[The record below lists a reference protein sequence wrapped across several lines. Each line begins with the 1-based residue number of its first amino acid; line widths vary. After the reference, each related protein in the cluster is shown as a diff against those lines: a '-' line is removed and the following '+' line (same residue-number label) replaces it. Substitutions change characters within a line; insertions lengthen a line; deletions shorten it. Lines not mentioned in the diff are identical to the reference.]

1 MANSDRVN
9 KLLGHLAVD
18 SQSLRKAGVET
29 QATSAIQ
36 TSQFGKVGTKSPDD
50 VVIVS
55 ALRTPIGRARKGAFK
70 DTYPDDLL
78 LAVFK
83 GVIDQSKVDPK
94 VLGDVVVGNVQTV
107 GSYSLPARTAQFRA
121 GFPETVGVRAVNR
134 QCSSG
139 LQAVASIA
147 SEIKSGFIDAGIGA
161 GVESMTHGGNPG
173 DPSSIPPMNM
183 SEIFSQPLAGSC
195 LTPMGIT
202 SETVA
207 ERYGITREEQ
217 DAMANES
224 HRRALEA
231 QKMGKFDAEIVPVTV
246 IVEDDEG
253 NESEVVVTK
262 DDGPREGTTLEGL
275 AKLKGAFKKD
285 GTTTAGNSSQVSDG
299 AAAVLMMR
307 RSKAQEIGAPIIGAF
322 RGFKVTGVMPD
333 EMGVGPAAAIPALL
347 EDTQL
352 SLKDIDIYE
361 INEAFA
367 SQATY
372 CVKKLG
378 IDMSKVNPNG
388 GAIALGHPLG
398 CTGAR
403 QVGTLLNELHRTKKK
418 TGVVSMC
425 IGTGMGA
432 AGLFEAEY

>member
-1 MANSDRVN
+1 MSSNRVN
-9 KLLGHLAVD
+9 KLMGHLAQD
-18 SQSLRKAGVET
+18 EQSLRAAGVAP

-36 TSQFGKVGTKSPDD
+36 STQFGAVGSKNPDD

-55 ALRTPIGRARKGAFK
+55 AKRTAIGRARKGVFK
-70 DTYPDDLL
+70 DTTPDDLL
-78 LAVFK
+78 TAVLK
-83 GVIDQSKVDPK
+83 GVIDDSKVDPK

-107 GSYSLPARTAQFRA
+107 GAYSLPARTSQFRA
-121 GFPETVGVRAVNR
+121 GFPETVGVRSVNR

-173 DPSSIPPMNM
+173 DPSSLPPMNLN
-183 SEIFSQPLAGSC
+183 EIFSNPLGSAC

-217 DAMANES
+217 DAMAVES
-224 HRRALEA
+224 HRRALKA
-231 QKMGKFDAEIVPVTV
+231 QADGLFKEEIIPVTV
-246 IVEDDEG
+246 TVEDKEG
-253 NESEVVVTK
+253 NEKEVVADK
-262 DDGPREGTTLEGL
+262 DEGPRAGTTLEGL
-275 AKLKGAFKKD
+275 AKLKAVFKK
-285 GTTTAGNSSQVSDG
+285 GGSTTAGNASQVSDG

-307 RSKAQEIGAPIIGAF
+307 RSKAEEIGAPIIGVF
-322 RGFKVTGVMPD
+322 RGFKVIGVLPD
-333 EMGVGPAAAIPALL
+333 EMGIGPAAAIPALL
-347 EDTQL
+347 EDTKL
-352 SLKDIDIYE
+352 SVNDIDVWE

-372 CVKKLG
+372 CVKKLN
-378 IDMSKVNPNG
+378 IPMEKVNPLG
-388 GAIALGHPLG
+388 GAISLGHPLG

-403 QVGTLLNELHRTKKK
+403 QVSTLLHQLKRTGGK

-432 AGLFEAEY
+432 AGLFEAV